1 MSNNKMSNNN
11 NSRGLRDEIDL
22 FIQAAVPVVRDRAYH
37 LGLEE
42 AIQLNRHP
50 RAGDRHTADC
60 QSYKAMYN
68 LYGCVDFVN
77 RGGRPEPVCRFS
89 L

>member
-1 MSNNKMSNNN
+1 MNNTH
-11 NSRGLRDEIDL
+11 SRGLRDEINL
-22 FIQAAVPVVRDRAYH
+22 FIQAVAPIVRDRAYH
-37 LGLEE
+37 LGLQE
-42 AIQLNRHP
+42 AIHVNANP

-68 LYGCVDFVN
+68 VYGCVEFVRLGAN
-77 RGGRPEPVCRFS
+77 PELVCRFR